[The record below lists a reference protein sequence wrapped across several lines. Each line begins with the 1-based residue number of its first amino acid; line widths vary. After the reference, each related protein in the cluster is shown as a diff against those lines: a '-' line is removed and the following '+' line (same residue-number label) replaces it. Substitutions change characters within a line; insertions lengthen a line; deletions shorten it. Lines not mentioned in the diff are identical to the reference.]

1 MSRRVLV
8 TGGSRG
14 IGRAI
19 VETYRSRGFH
29 VDAPS
34 RSVLDLS
41 SDQSILNYIA
51 ISDPP
56 DILINNAAINVFAKT
71 TLQTIENIQL
81 HFTINVL
88 GAYRLCEWAM
98 PSMADSGWG
107 RVVNVSSVLARVHR
121 PYRLAYAMS
130 KAALEAMTRGLAV
143 EMAHRGVLANC
154 VSPGFVLTDLTT
166 VNNSP
171 TQIAEIAQRVPAA
184 RLAWPQDVASTVYF
198 LGSGDNEYISGQV
211 LTVDGGLLS
220 VLG

>member
-19 VETYRSRGFH
+19 VDTYRSRGFQ
-29 VDAPS
+29 VEAPS
-34 RSVLDLS
+34 RTVLDLS
-41 SDQSILNYIA
+41 SDESILDFIA
-51 ISDPP
+51 TSAPP
-56 DILINNAAINVFAKT
+56 DILINNAAINVFEQKT
-71 TLQTIENIQL
+71 FQTIENIQL

-98 PSMADSGWG
+98 PTMATNGWG

-121 PYRLAYAMS
+121 RYRLAYAMS

-143 EMAHRGVLANC
+143 EMAHQGVLANC
-154 VSPGFVLTDLTT
+154 VSPGFVLTDLTA

-171 TQIAEIAQRVPAA
+171 AQIADIAQRVPAT
-184 RLAWPQDVASTVYF
+184 RLAWPQEVASTVYF

-220 VLG
+220 VLR